1 MVYTTIY
8 RVSTIQGGAG
18 FLPSTLGEAHRR
30 FINPFCKNSLSVA
43 LWLQD
48 IFPSTLGS
56 LSTAE
61 KHLTLAPLGNDRIFA
76 IYLPFMVCAMFFSMF
91 FLSFLYT
98 GPGFRRVEHSSYQQH
113 QLFVYRIFWALQRA
127 GLSLSL
133 VADDFLAPLFTSHH
147 ESMALNECLE
157 FLAKE
162 SFHMFEN
169 TNCNFYQVLQV
180 QHSRT
185 LSLYFCP
192 IAVAAL
198 KDVKDHLLES

>member
-30 FINPFCKNSLSVA
+30 FINPFFKNSLSVA

-76 IYLPFMVCAMFFSMF
+76 IYLPFMVFSMF
-91 FLSFLYT
+91 FFLCFSCRFFILGQDSEGLNILRISNISSSYT
-98 GPGFRRVEHSSYQQH
+98 GFFGRSNVQVSALPCGRWFSGTAVHISPWINGTEWMLRIPGEREFPHVWKHKLRLLSS
-113 QLFVYRIFWALQRA
+113 
-127 GLSLSL
+127 SPS
-133 VADDFLAPLFTSHH
+133 PT
-147 ESMALNECLE
+147 
-157 FLAKE
+157 
-162 SFHMFEN
+162 
-169 TNCNFYQVLQV
+169 
-180 QHSRT
+180 
-185 LSLYFCP
+185 
-192 IAVAAL
+192 
-198 KDVKDHLLES
+198 

>member
-76 IYLPFMVCAMFFSMF
+76 IYLPFMVCAMFFF
-91 FLSFLYT
+91 YVFLVVSLYWARIPKGWT
-98 GPGFRRVEHSSYQQH
+98 
-113 QLFVYRIFWALQRA
+113 FVVSATSALRIQ
-127 GLSLSL
+127 
-133 VADDFLAPLFTSHH
+133 DFLGAPTCRSQPFPCGRWFSGTAVHISPWINGTEWMLRIPG
-147 ESMALNECLE
+147 ERE
-157 FLAKE
+157 FPHVWK
-162 SFHMFEN
+162 HK
-169 TNCNFYQVLQV
+169 LQL
-180 QHSRT
+180 
-185 LSLYFCP
+185 LSSSP
-192 IAVAAL
+192 
-198 KDVKDHLLES
+198 SPT